1 MLLAGPVAALRLHG
15 RRVGARNFHQQSHR
29 AFAAG
34 TRRRRWQGPIQVA
47 CLRPGG
53 EGLRSGAG
61 ASGLSDSVQGDR
73 ERLVEVLG
81 GDGGGTK
88 RAQGRG
94 GSLSMPPPAAT
105 QAAMGIT
112 RWPPSTTAVSC
123 TPLRRTTTLLMH
135 GPAPVAPRAPP
146 KARALNQGLEP
157 KFMLEPKWLRNLIK
171 SNPLL
176 QSV

>member
-1 MLLAGPVAALRLHG
+1 MPCPFPLPLRLFFLCFWPARWRRFGCTGGGLG
-15 RRVGARNFHQQSHR
+15 R
-29 AFAAG
+29 G
-34 TRRRRWQGPIQVA
+34 TSTSSPTVRSRRGRGGGGGKGRSRWPA
-47 CLRPGG
+47 SALGG

-88 RAQGRG
+88 RARGRG

-146 KARALNQGLEP
+146 KARALDH
-157 KFMLEPKWLRNLIK
+157 WL
-171 SNPLL
+171 P
-176 QSV
+176 